1 MAARDDLR
9 RLASL
14 YGIEPGYTDFWG
26 KRRRV
31 TRRTQRA
38 LLAAMGAGVDGE
50 EAIAAS
56 LHEVEARPWRRM
68 LSPVRVIAA
77 HEPLEVTFSLP
88 ARLGGAVV
96 RWRLEQEA
104 GAGDRGGEVTPDD
117 LPVVAAAEVDGE
129 SYRRWRLR
137 LPLALPHGYHRLHLD
152 VGARESDCA
161 QGSMR
166 LIVAPPAC
174 HAPATNQRL
183 WGLTTQ
189 LYGVRSARN
198 WGMGDL
204 TDLADLAEQA
214 ASLGAGAVGINP
226 LHALFPADANHISP
240 YSPSSRLFLNVLYLD
255 PRAVPDLAAS
265 AEAQAMLGGAGFAG
279 ELAQVRAADLVD
291 YPGVWRLK
299 LRVLELLFESF
310 RQHHLARST
319 DRARAFLG
327 FKAEMGHALVQHTT
341 FDALHEHMLGT
352 TGAWS
357 WHHWPE
363 PYHRPE
369 SAEVAAFAAAHHER
383 IELFAYLQWLADEQL
398 GNAQA
403 RARTAGM
410 PIGLYHDIAVAVN
423 PASAMTWANPG
434 VSLSGASVGAPP
446 DWFNPHGQNW
456 VLAPLS
462 PVGLREAGYEPFAQ
476 SLRHNM
482 RHAGA
487 VRIDHVMGL
496 KRLFWIPEGA
506 SPDEGAYVRYPFDD
520 LVRIIA
526 LESARHQCLVIGEDL
541 GTVPRGFRPAMH
553 RAGLLSCRVLYFE
566 RAADGAFL
574 PADAYPGQSL
584 VSVSTHDLPTLEG
597 FWTYR
602 DLSWRELLRRFPD
615 GQAAAQA
622 RIERDRDRVQL
633 LQALARAGL
642 LPDGIDPDQAPDAL
656 SPELA
661 LAVHR
666 FLAGTPGQ
674 LLMVQLEDMAGE
686 EEQPNLPG
694 TEEHPNWR
702 RKLGRT
708 LEELPDE
715 PLVRQTA
722 LMMAAAGRSRLAR
735 PAS

>member
-1 MAARDDLR
+1 MAARDDLS
-9 RLASL
+9 RLAKL
-14 YGIEPGYTDFWG
+14 YGIEPSYTDFWG

-38 LLAAMGAGVDGE
+38 LLAAMGAGVDGDA
-50 EAIAAS
+50 AIAAS
-56 LHEVEARPWRRM
+56 LHEVEAQPWRRM
-68 LSPVRVIAA
+68 LSPARVVAA
-77 HEPLEVTFSLP
+77 TEPLEVTFSLP
-88 ARLGGAVV
+88 ARLSGAVV
-96 RWRLEQEA
+96 RWRVEHET
-104 GAGDRGGEVTPDD
+104 GGSDGGGEVTPDD
-117 LPVVAAAEVDGE
+117 LPAVAAADVDGE

-137 LPLALPHGYHRLHLD
+137 LPITLPQGYHRLHLEVSGRD
-152 VGARESDCA
+152 RAA

-166 LIVAPPAC
+166 LIVTPPAC
-174 HAPATNQRL
+174 HTPTTEERL
-183 WGLTTQ
+183 WGVTTQ

-204 TDLADLAEQA
+204 TDLAGLAEQA

-255 PRAVPDLAAS
+255 PEAVPDLDES
-265 AEAQAMLGGAGFAG
+265 GDAQAILGDAGFGG
-279 ELAQVRAADLVD
+279 ELAKTRAADLVD

-299 LRVLELLFESF
+299 LRVLELLFDSF
-310 RQHHLARST
+310 RQRHLAPMT
-319 DRARAFLG
+319 DRARAFLA
-327 FKAEMGHALVQHTT
+327 FKAEMGHALEQHTT
-341 FDALHEHMLGT
+341 FDALHEHVLQT

-357 WHHWPE
+357 WQHWPE
-363 PYHRPE
+363 PYRRPE
-369 SAEVAAFAAAHHER
+369 SAEVAAFAGEHRER
-383 IELFAYLQWLADEQL
+383 IEFFAYLQWLADQQL
-398 GNAQA
+398 GGAQA
-403 RARTAGM
+403 RSRAAGM
-410 PIGLYHDIAVAVN
+410 AIGLYHDIAVAVN

-434 VSLSGASVGAPP
+434 VSLSGVSAGAPP

-462 PVGLREAGYEPFAQ
+462 PVGLREVGYEPFAQ

-506 SPDEGAYVRYPFDD
+506 SPAEGAYVRYPFDD

-526 LESARHQCLVIGEDL
+526 LESVRHQCLVIGEDL
-541 GTVPRGFRPAMH
+541 GTVPRGFRPAMN

-574 PADAYPGQSL
+574 PADTYPRQSL
-584 VSVSTHDLPTLEG
+584 VSVSTHDLPTLRG

-602 DLSWRELLRRFPD
+602 DLRWRELLHRFPD
-615 GQAAAQA
+615 EEAATQA

-633 LQALARAGL
+633 LHALAEAGL
-642 LPDGIDPDQAPDAL
+642 LPVGIDPDHPPDEPP
-656 SPELA
+656 PELV

-674 LLMVQLEDMAGE
+674 LLMVQLEDLIGE

-702 RKLGRT
+702 RKVGRG

-715 PLVRQTA
+715 PLVRPIAQA
-722 LMMAAAGRSRLAR
+722 MAAAGRSRAAR
-735 PAS
+735 TAS